1 MFEQTFVVEA
11 ANDKKKYAV
20 LLGLLL
26 EVATLALLIIV
37 PVIYTQVLPQA
48 RLRSV
53 FAAPIPA
60 TPDLP
65 KAPDTTVTPV
75 ATQRRFIQIMPV
87 TLLPHIVRNTEVMNA
102 APPDAVIG
110 APVGADPAFM
120 GASSD
125 SMEQIKLP
133 EPPRTPA
140 VRQHVNKPVRLSS
153 DVEASLLIHKVQPVY
168 PALARQ
174 IRVQGRVEFTAV
186 ISKTGT
192 IENLQLLSGHPM
204 LVAAARDAILQWRYK
219 PTLLNGEPVEVI
231 TDIVVNFALNEQ

>member
-53 FAAPIPA
+53 FAAPAPTAPA
-60 TPDLP
+60 LP
-65 KAPDTTVTPV
+65 KAPATAVSPV
-75 ATQRRFIQIMPV
+75 GPQRRFIQIMTV
-87 TLLPHIVRNTEVMNA
+87 TALPHIVRNTEVMNA
-102 APPDAVIG
+102 AAPDAVIG
-110 APVGADPAFM
+110 APVGTDSAFI
-120 GASSD
+120 GASAD

-133 EPPRTPA
+133 EAPRTPA
-140 VRQHVNKPVRLSS
+140 ARQPVNKIVRQSS
-153 DVEASLLIHKVQPVY
+153 EVEASLLIHKVQPVY
-168 PALARQ
+168 PALARE
-174 IRVQGRVEFTAV
+174 IRVQGVVEFTAV

-192 IENLQLLSGHPM
+192 IENLQLVSGHPM
-204 LVAAARDAILQWRYK
+204 LVAAAREAILQWRYK

-231 TDIVVNFALNEQ
+231 TDIVVNFALNER